1 MLVYQYEMFKML
13 QHENIDDMTTRFMHI
28 INQLK
33 ALEKRYSNAK
43 MVRKILRSLSKA
55 WWPKVIAIQEAKY
68 LNVLSLDALIE
79 SLKTHEIKLNEAS
92 EESNRK
98 GKSIALNSTQ
108 RRSSSSKA
116 MKALEEIY
124 KEEEPFDEEDD
135 KEKDEIAHL
144 AKKIAKAWIRRK
156 KW

>member
-1 MLVYQYEMFKML
+1 M
-13 QHENIDDMTTRFMHI
+13 
-28 INQLK
+28 
-33 ALEKRYSNAK
+33 
-43 MVRKILRSLSKA
+43 
-55 WWPKVIAIQEAKY
+55 
-68 LNVLSLDALIE
+68 LSLYALIE
-79 SLKTHEIKLNEAS
+79 SLKTHEIKLNKAS

-124 KEEEPFDEEDD
+124 KEEEPFDDEDD
-135 KEKDEIAHL
+135 EEKDEIAHL

-156 KW
+156 K